1 MLAGE
6 RIVNVLRL
14 IQCSGVDMLKRFLLM
29 FFLAIPLSGYS
40 QSYAGSP
47 FYRPISAIPA
57 TAHVEGWAHGIIKA
71 NGVMIDLSVSEPSP
85 SPDSDEL
92 HGGLIDSWV
101 DRNRP
106 SHVFHY
112 LRQYNQLNVVFGY
125 DLLVEPVQGTDEIR
139 CTFSA
144 LTDPDELPESAWHRN
159 KGIPVVALPPDLT
172 PVVIKSGDAIS
183 FTMLPLG
190 HGKVAVVHYIRFT
203 RTDLAPA
210 STE

>member
-1 MLAGE
+1 MLT
-6 RIVNVLRL
+6 
-14 IQCSGVDMLKRFLLM
+14 RFLLM
-29 FFLAIPLSGYS
+29 FPVAIPMCGYC
-40 QSYAGSP
+40 QSKAGSP

-57 TAHVEGWAHGIIKA
+57 TAHVEGWAHGIMKA

-85 SPDSDEL
+85 SQDSDEL

-101 DRNRP
+101 DRNKP
-106 SHVFHY
+106 GHVFHY
-112 LRQYNQLNVVFGY
+112 FRQYNQLNVVFGY

-144 LTDPDELPESAWHRN
+144 LTDPDELPENAWRRD
-159 KGIPVVALPPDLT
+159 KDVPVVALSADLT
-172 PVVIKSGDAIS
+172 PVVIKSGDAIA

-190 HGKVAVVHYIRFT
+190 PGKVAVVHYLRLT

-210 STE
+210 PTE

>member
-1 MLAGE
+1 
-6 RIVNVLRL
+6 
-14 IQCSGVDMLKRFLLM
+14 MLKRFLLM

-71 NGVMIDLSVSEPSP
+71 NGVMIDLSVSEPST
-85 SPDSDEL
+85 SPDSD
-92 HGGLIDSWV
+92 
-101 DRNRP
+101 
-106 SHVFHY
+106 
-112 LRQYNQLNVVFGY
+112 
-125 DLLVEPVQGTDEIR
+125 
-139 CTFSA
+139 
-144 LTDPDELPESAWHRN
+144 
-159 KGIPVVALPPDLT
+159 
-172 PVVIKSGDAIS
+172 KSGDAIS

-203 RTDLAPA
+203 RSDLAPA